1 MVQPEMMQPERAHR
15 RAAILLALAITG
27 VAVLSGCASNAGSGG
42 VADPA
47 LHGAWVVQS
56 ARDAKGY
63 LDLSY
68 STITLTVGQS
78 IRTTGRTTCGPYAAE
93 ILGSLYGL
101 HVDIAASTP
110 TGCATGEQTT
120 IQNRYLRALAAA
132 RNAVLDRGTLELSA
146 PGVALHFVPAT
157 TVSLTSIG
165 ARSWSL
171 SGIDRSLGS
180 DGYTWTRTSGTF
192 RLDSASHFSGTTGCL
207 KFSGSYELDAG
218 QFIVTNG
225 ETSGVPCGQSEVHVD
240 ADVLGVLHGAF
251 SVKPQSGALE
261 VTNEQLGVSL
271 LYLASPP
278 KRAVP

>member
-1 MVQPEMMQPERAHR
+1 MRPKRVQSDRAHR
-15 RAAILLALAITG
+15 RATILLALALAG
-27 VAVLSGCASNAGSGG
+27 VTALSGCASNAGSGG

-93 ILGSLYGL
+93 ILGSLTGL

-110 TGCATGEQTT
+110 TGCATDAQTT

-146 PGVALHFVPAT
+146 PGITLQFVPAA
-157 TVSLTSIG
+157 TVSLASIG
-165 ARSWSL
+165 AHGWSL
-171 SGIDRSLGS
+171 SGIDRSPSS
-180 DGYTWTRTSGTF
+180 DGYTWTPTSGTF
-192 RLDSASHFSGTTGCL
+192 QLDRDGHFSGTTGCL

-225 ETSGVPCGQSEVHVD
+225 ETSGAPCGQSEVHVD

-251 SVKPQSGALE
+251 SVKPQGGALE

-271 LYLASPP
+271 LYLASPL
-278 KRAVP
+278 KSAVP